1 MIRQGLNISSFR
13 GIYTTEKQ
21 NYFIR
26 YLLLFS
32 LLFWCA
38 GFFLPAFSLEFTGI
52 SFIHFAVKSIYSTV
66 CNQSNTATFSVNDH
80 LLFVCARCTG
90 LYLGAF
96 TAAVFSFFIKNKVD
110 LSLKPLIIFSLPM
123 LIDALSV
130 RLNIYD
136 YSKIVAFI
144 TGILCGSIIFIYI
157 LEVLENSLTSFYK
170 KKI

>member
-1 MIRQGLNISSFR
+1 MYLPWSLTENYISLLNLKFGFIHHYNNILMIRQGLNISSFR

-96 TAAVFSFFIKNKVD
+96 TAAEIGRASCRERV
-110 LSLKPLIIFSLPM
+110 
-123 LIDALSV
+123 
-130 RLNIYD
+130 
-136 YSKIVAFI
+136 
-144 TGILCGSIIFIYI
+144 
-157 LEVLENSLTSFYK
+157 
-170 KKI
+170 